1 MKIEMKFTRA
11 ALWSATGIVTTT
23 TLRTNAFAPVPAT
36 SSSPFTTTSARNTY
50 PIAFTPRSILENRNS
65 SGRRMSSSSSSSLDS
80 YTVGIVGATGAV
92 GKEILGCLENRG
104 ILQIDKLR
112 FFGSK
117 RSSGKTVATKSNG
130 DVEIELFDV
139 EAARSCDVV
148 FLAVDGDFALAHAK
162 AISDG
167 DDGAIVIDNSSAFR
181 YEPDI
186 PLVVP
191 EINGDCTKGSK
202 LIANPNC
209 TTAIGLMAL
218 WPLIKAFGVKKVLMS
233 TYQASSGAGQPGMDE
248 LTDGTKA
255 YLEGDMKSYDGVENS
270 IFAYPLPFNV
280 IPQIDKFQ
288 SNGYTKEEMKVTW
301 ESRKICDLGEDVPIS
316 CSAVRIPTIRAHSEV
331 IVLETKDKVDLDKA
345 RQVLEDAPGVDV
357 KDNPDTLTY
366 PMPLTATGKYNVEV
380 GRIRKSL
387 AFGDYGLEF
396 FVCGDQL
403 LRGAAL
409 NAVLVAEEM
418 DKNGALSPS

>member
-1 MKIEMKFTRA
+1 MKFTRTVI
-11 ALWSATGIVTTT
+11 WSALGFAAATTLSTTT
-23 TLRTNAFAPVPAT
+23 SVKAFAPIPVNIAT
-36 SSSPFTTTSARNTY
+36 NKQNSGTTST
-50 PIAFTPRSILENRNS
+50 AFTPRSII
-65 SGRRMSSSSSSSLDS
+65 SGKSMVSDSTTSLKS

-92 GKEILGCLENRG
+92 GKEIRNCLEDREV
-104 ILQIDKLR
+104 IKVDKLR
-112 FFGSK
+112 FFGSE
-117 RSSGKTVATKSNG
+117 RSAGKTVSTKNSG

-139 EAARSCDVV
+139 DAARECDIV
-148 FLAVDGDFALAHAK
+148 FLAVDGSFALAHAK
-162 AISDG
+162 AISEG
-167 DDGAIVIDNSSAFR
+167 DDGAVVIDNSSAFR
-181 YEPDI
+181 YEPDV

-191 EINGDCTKGSK
+191 EINGECTKKSK

-218 WPLIKAFGVKKVLMS
+218 WPLIKAFGVKKILMS

-248 LTDGTKA
+248 LTDGTKK
-255 YLEGDMKSYDGVENS
+255 YLEGDMKSHDGIENK

-288 SNGYTKEEMKVTW
+288 ENGYTKEEMKVTW
-301 ESRKICDLGEDVPIS
+301 ESRKICDLGDDVPIS

-331 IVLETKDKVDLDKA
+331 IVLETETKVDLELA
-345 RQVLEDAPGVDV
+345 RKVLEEAPGVVV
-357 KDNPDTLTY
+357 KDDPETLTY
-366 PMPLTATGKYNVEV
+366 PMPLTATGSYDVEV

-387 AFGDYGLEF
+387 AFGDYGIEF

-418 DKNGALSPS
+418 DKIGALA